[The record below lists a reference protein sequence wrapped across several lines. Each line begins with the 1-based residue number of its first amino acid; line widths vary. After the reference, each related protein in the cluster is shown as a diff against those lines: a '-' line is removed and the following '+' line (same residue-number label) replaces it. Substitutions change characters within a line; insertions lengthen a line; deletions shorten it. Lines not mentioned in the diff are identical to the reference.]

1 MHRSNSLLLTVFCLY
16 SVTVNN
22 AFVLP
27 SVKQQSIYNTQ
38 HKREGLV
45 VRSTTE
51 DAPAAVDAAEDN
63 SSSNSPFGSIPI
75 VEKTGGRG
83 AATASEQAA
92 TQGLSLGAPP
102 ARPTGGHYLTKGGI
116 QVTAHVEPL
125 EYSLSPTAGS
135 SAHATEHLIEQLDSH
150 KGVLLSSSY
159 EFPGRYARWS
169 LGFVDPPIEVSG
181 KDHRCTIKALNA
193 RGKIL
198 MPAMKAQME
207 ELQANGTLEKVQVFS
222 EKGENGEDVVTRVE
236 VLIAPPP
243 DVGSFTEEERSRQP
257 SLFSVVRSLVDAFSY
272 QGGDRQLGLYGAFGY
287 DLTFQFEPID
297 LAQDRDPE
305 QRDLLLY
312 LPDSILVVDQDKR
325 DAWKVEYDFC
335 VQSKSTQGM
344 SRVGSEEPFEPFD
357 EATQGPTFV
366 DRDTPPAEF
375 ATSVERAKREFA
387 VGNLFEAVLSQTF
400 REKLTQDQRPS
411 RLFRRLRSRNP
422 APYGFFINLGEQ
434 EYMVGASPEMFVRCE
449 TVSGDNDFRPGENP
463 IRVETCPISGTVA
476 RGADA
481 LEDAQRVK
489 SLMMNAKEES
499 ELTMCTD
506 VDRNDKSRICEP
518 GSVQVIGRRQ
528 IEMYSRLIHTVDHVE
543 GYLRPEFDALDAF
556 LCHTWAVTVTGAPKT
571 WAIQFVEDNERSP
584 RCWYG
589 GAVGMVGFDG
599 GLNTGLTLRTVR
611 VKSGVAEVRAGATLL
626 YDSNPV
632 AEELETELKA
642 SAMMDAIIHAG
653 PEDTPSET
661 STVTQKQKAK
671 IGDGKNVVLIDH
683 EDSFVHTLGNYLR
696 QTGATVSTLRSGP
709 SALKAIEGMVA
720 KGQKPDLVVLSPG
733 PGNPSDFGLSQSIEL
748 LEKHRIPGFGVCLG
762 LQGMVE
768 HFGGKLGV
776 LSYPMHGKP
785 SPVFLTSSGK
795 ADDSIFASLPE
806 SFEVARYH
814 SLHGI
819 KEKIPSCLEISALSE
834 DGIVMGIRHKELPF
848 AAVQF
853 HPESILTSPAHGMT
867 ILENALAFLRY
878 PEDNSDSKISG
889 SVLVDQLENFSVE
902 ELREKAEAAGL
913 SSGGSKSDLVV
924 RLALWTHK
932 CNEAKAG
939 RLSPSSMEKSDLIA
953 LQQGLGLPDGND
965 LVERLEKCLGLSSY

>member
-1 MHRSNSLLLTVFCLY
+1 MIAPFQLESFFLLVGCLF
-16 SVTVNN
+16 SQFPVGN
-22 AFVLP
+22 AFVLVPKTP
-27 SVKQQSIYNTQ
+27 STVLPRHQQQ
-38 HKREGLV
+38 QLGM
-45 VRSTTE
+45 STTSE
-51 DAPAAVDAAEDN
+51 PDVN
-63 SSSNSPFGSIPI
+63 NKTPFESIPI

-83 AATASEQAA
+83 AATASEQASS
-92 TQGLSLGAPP
+92 QGLTLGAPP

-125 EYSLSPTAGS
+125 EFSTTPATSTSGLN
-135 SAHATEHLIEQLDSH
+135 SAQATEDLITKLDSR
-150 KGVLLSSSY
+150 KGVLLVSSY

-169 LGFVDPPIEVSG
+169 LGFVDPPIQISG
-181 KDHRCTIKALNA
+181 KDHKCTITALND
-193 RGKIL
+193 RGKVII
-198 MPAMKAQME
+198 PAMRDQMQQ
-207 ELQANGTLEKVQVFS
+207 LQQQGILEQVQVFS
-222 EKGENGEDVVTRVE
+222 EKDEQGEDVVTRVE
-236 VLIAPPP
+236 VSIAPPP
-243 DVGSFTEEERSRQP
+243 DVGTFTEEERSRQP

-287 DLTFQFEPID
+287 DLTFQFEPIN
-297 LAQDRDPE
+297 LKQDRDPE

-312 LPDSILVVDQDKR
+312 LPDSILVVDKDKR
-325 DAWKVEYDFC
+325 DAWKVDYDFC
-335 VQSKSTQGM
+335 VENKSTQGLP
-344 SRVGSEEPFEPFD
+344 RDGTEEPFEPFD
-357 EATQGPTFV
+357 EPTQGSTFKE
-366 DRDTPPAEF
+366 RDTPPQEF

-387 VGNLFEAVLSQTF
+387 VGNLFETVLSQTF
-400 REKLTQDQRPS
+400 REKLTEEQRPS
-411 RLFRRLRSRNP
+411 RLFRRLQARNP

-449 TVSGDNDFRPGENP
+449 TVEGD

-506 VDRNDKSRICEP
+506 VDRNDKSRICVP

-571 WAIQFVEDNERSP
+571 WAIQFVEENERSP

-611 VKSGVAEVRAGATLL
+611 VKQGVAEVRAGATLL

-642 SAMMDAIIHAG
+642 SAMMDAIVQAG
-653 PEDTPSET
+653 PEDSPGLS
-661 STVTQKQKAK
+661 STIMRKEKAK
-671 IGDGKNVVLIDH
+671 VGDGKSVVLIDH

-696 QTGATVSTLRSGP
+696 QTGAAVTTLRSGP
-709 SALKAIEGMVA
+709 SALKTMEGMIA
-720 KGQKPDLVVLSPG
+720 KGEKPDLVVLSPG
-733 PGNPSDFGLSQSIEL
+733 PGNPSDFGLSASL
-748 LEKHRIPGFGVCLG
+748 DFLTKHRIPGFGVCLG

-768 HFGGKLGV
+768 HFGGSLGV

-785 SPVFLTSSGK
+785 SQISLKTAGK
-795 ADDSIFASLPE
+795 ADGSIFSSLPE
-806 SFEVARYH
+806 VFEVARYH

-819 KEKIPSCLEISALSE
+819 KERLPACLTVTAESE
-834 DGIVMGIRHKELPF
+834 DGIVMGIQHNDLPF

-853 HPESILTSPAHGMT
+853 HPESILTSPAHGMA
-867 ILENALAFLRY
+867 ILENTLSFLRY
-878 PEDNSDSKISG
+878 AEDDDEDTKLSG
-889 SVLVDQLENFSVE
+889 SDIVSQLEHLSVE
-902 ELREKAEAAGL
+902 ELQAKAESAGL
-913 SSGGSKSDLVV
+913 LTNGSKSELIV

-932 CNEAKAG
+932 TNEAKAG
-939 RLSPSSMEKSDLIA
+939 RLDLNEMAIPDLVA
-953 LQQGLGLPDGND
+953 LTQSLGLPKSDDTDIEQMD
-965 LVERLEKCLGLSSY
+965 LVRQLEECLGIFSP